1 MGEYLAQKIIKQGL
15 HHDVDV
21 VIPIPD
27 TSRSTALQVAHHLG
41 VKYREGFIKN
51 RYIGRT
57 FIMPGQE
64 IRKKSVKQ
72 KLNPIDLEI
81 RDKNVLLIDDSIVT
95 GTTSKKIIQMA
106 RNTGAK
112 KVFFASAAPPVK
124 HPNVYGIDMP
134 STAELLASNR
144 TEEELARYIGAD
156 WLIYQELDDLISAVQ
171 FDESDAEAFD
181 TSCFSGEYVTGD
193 VTSNYLDFIES
204 KRNDAAKAKKE
215 IERKQID
222 IQDQSSMTVS

>member
-1 MGEYLAQKIIKQGL
+1 M
-15 HHDVDV
+15 DV

-81 RDKNVLLIDDSIVT
+81 RDKNVLLIDDSIVR

-106 RNTGAK
+106 RNAGAS

-124 HPNVYGIDMP
+124 YPNVYGIDMP
-134 STAELLASNR
+134 STTELLASNR

-156 WLIYQELDDLISAVQ
+156 WLIYQDLDDLISAVQ

-193 VTSNYLDFIES
+193 VTPNYLDFIEN

-215 IERKQID
+215 IERKQIE
-222 IQDQSSMTVS
+222 IHDQSSMTVS